1 MPGAYSGA
9 RWAGPRRAATPATL
23 CRVARGALLARRLGH
38 RDRAARR
45 YAGQAGAGLRR
56 ARGRGAGGLAYS
68 GVKYLYDNIIF
79 LDVMYCTLVY
89 NIILILCNNIIRHS
103 ASVCVYV

>member
-1 MPGAYSGA
+1 MIYTYALHSMTSFLMIGRPTVLPGTI
-9 RWAGPRRAATPATL
+9 R
-23 CRVARGALLARRLGH
+23 H

-68 GVKYLYDNIIF
+68 GVKYLYDNII
-79 LDVMYCTLVY
+79 V
-89 NIILILCNNIIRHS
+89 
-103 ASVCVYV
+103 